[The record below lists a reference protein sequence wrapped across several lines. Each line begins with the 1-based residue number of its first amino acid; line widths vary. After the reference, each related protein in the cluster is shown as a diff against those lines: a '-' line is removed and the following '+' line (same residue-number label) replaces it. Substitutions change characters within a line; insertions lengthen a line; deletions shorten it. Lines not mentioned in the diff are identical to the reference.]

1 MGNLYDWQLFI
12 EVMVNRLMVR
22 RWDRVQGQV
31 KSWLSR
37 VIRGRRWVAWLV
49 VLLWRVVLRW
59 WRMWRR
65 SNCWL
70 VGDSRSEA
78 CVVLQMVPRVRYLM
92 R

>member
-1 MGNLYDWQLFI
+1 MGNLYDWKLFI

-22 RWDRVQGQV
+22 RWDWVQGQV

-49 VLLWRVVLRW
+49 VLLWRLVLRW

-78 CVVLQMVPRVRYLM
+78 RVVLQMVPHVRYLM

>member
-1 MGNLYDWQLFI
+1 MGNLYDWQLII

-59 WRMWRR
+59 WGMWKR

-70 VGDSRSEA
+70 VGDPRSEA
-78 CVVLQMVPRVRYLM
+78 CVVLQWYRASDT
-92 R
+92 

>member
-1 MGNLYDWQLFI
+1 MGNLYDWKLFI

-22 RWDRVQGQV
+22 RWDRVQGQM

-59 WRMWRR
+59 WGMWRR

-70 VGDSRSEA
+70 VGDPRSEA
-78 CVVLQMVPRVRYLM
+78 
-92 R
+92 